1 MKVVVLYRPNSE
13 HSRLTEE
20 FIHEYKTRHMHASV
34 EVLSVDT
41 REGDA
46 VATLYDVMSYPAIL
60 ILQDNGSVQKFWQ
73 GPSLPRTE
81 DVASYM

>member
-20 FIHEYKTRHMHASV
+20 FIHEYRTHHEHASV